1 MSPDPELG
9 DYLLGELDPAAR
21 AAFEARLASDPA
33 LRAEVERLAPAVA
46 RLEALPEPVWDAVG
60 DGLTPPAPVTMPVA
74 GTSARPARADG
85 AGRRDDGRSGGG
97 SGRRRR
103 LPALPARTWGVAA
116 LAAVALLGAGVG
128 IGVLLGDSG
137 SGSSGAPVATG
148 PAIAL
153 APLGSA
159 PTSASANARM
169 TGPNRMLLTIE
180 DLPPAPAGTYYEA
193 WLLNDPDDLVPVAS
207 FAVGADGRA
216 VVEVPLPAAADQ
228 YRFIDVSLQ
237 RVDGGTQHSSNSVLR
252 GSLS

>member
-1 MSPDPELG
+1 MSRDPELG

-21 AAFEARLASDPA
+21 AAFEARVAADPA

-46 RLEALPEPVWDAVG
+46 RLERLPEPVWDA
-60 DGLTPPAPVTMPVA
+60 A
-74 GTSARPARADG
+74 TSSSAPARSRG
-85 AGRRDDGRSGGG
+85 AAPAAS
-97 SGRRRR
+97 SAPALVPRRRW
-103 LPALPARTWGVAA
+103 LPLLPARTWGVAA
-116 LAAVALLGAGVG
+116 LAAVALLAAGVG
-128 IGVLLGDSG
+128 IGVLVGGGDGAGG
-137 SGSSGAPVATG
+137 SAAPVVTG
-148 PAIAL
+148 PGIAL

-159 PTSASANARM
+159 PASASADAHM

-216 VVEVPLPAAADQ
+216 VVEVPLPAAADR

-237 RVDGGTQHSSNSVLR
+237 RIDGGTEHSSNSVLR
-252 GSLS
+252 GALS